1 MGAGTFHWTKE
12 RFSRAARSGLFGN
25 AKAEF
30 LGARVYLM
38 TPNRAHIRCNF
49 NLERLLKAVIPQSDW
64 CVARESCI
72 DLEGGLPLPD
82 IAVLRGPESSQ
93 YSREKG
99 LPSAADVGL
108 IVEVADRSYAKD
120 RREKLPRYAAAGIPY
135 YWIVRLRR
143 RRIELFWQ
151 PERQGQS
158 AAYLQST
165 VFGEDEKVPVV
176 LDGAQLG
183 VITVAEILEEV

>member
-1 MGAGTFHWTKE
+1 MGTGIFQWTRD
-12 RFSRAARSGLFGN
+12 RFIHAAESGLFGN

-30 LGARVYLM
+30 LGTKVYLL

-49 NLERLLKAVIPQSDW
+49 NLERLLRAIVPQGDW
-64 CVARESCI
+64 CVVRESCI

-99 LPSAADVGL
+99 LPIAADVGL

-143 RRIELFWQ
+143 RSVEVFWQ
-151 PERQGQS
+151 PEHQGQS
-158 AAYLQST
+158 AAYLEST
-165 VFGEDEKVPVV
+165 VFGEDQKVPVV
-176 LDGAQLG
+176 LDGTKVG
-183 VITVAEILEEV
+183 VISVSEILEEV

>member
-1 MGAGTFHWTKE
+1 MGTGIFHWTRD
-12 RFSRAARSGLFGN
+12 RFIQAAESGLFGN

-49 NLERLLKAVIPQSDW
+49 NLERLLRAIVPQSDW
-64 CVARESCI
+64 FVARESCI

-82 IAVLRGPESSQ
+82 IAVLRGPESIQ

-99 LPSAADVGL
+99 LPSAADIGL

-120 RREKLPRYAAAGIPY
+120 RREKLSRYAAAGIPF

-143 RRIELFWQ
+143 RRVEVFWQ

-165 VFGEDEKVPVV
+165 VFHEDQEVPVV
-176 LDGAQLG
+176 LDGTEFG
-183 VITVAEILEEV
+183 VILVSEILEEV

>member
-1 MGAGTFHWTKE
+1 MGARTFHWTKA
-12 RFSRAARSGLFGN
+12 RFVHAAESGLFGN

-30 LGARVYLM
+30 LGAKVYLM
-38 TPNRAHIRCNF
+38 TPNRAHIRCSF
-49 NLERLLKAVIPQSDW
+49 NLERLLRAIVPQSNW
-64 CVARESCI
+64 CVVRESCI

-99 LPSAADVGL
+99 LPRAADIGL
-108 IVEVADRSYAKD
+108 IIEVADRSYAKD
-120 RREKLPRYAAAGIPY
+120 RREKLRRYAAAGIPY
-135 YWIVRLRR
+135 YWIVSLRR
-143 RRIELFWQ
+143 RRVDVFWQ

-165 VFGEDEKVPVV
+165 IFNEDQEVPVV
-176 LDGAQLG
+176 LDGASVGLIS
-183 VITVAEILEEV
+183 VSASLEEV